1 MYIIDKI
8 RKNKFI
14 IIILILAF
22 IIGYIIG
29 TVLCYIAWRE
39 NVDTT
44 IVHLEKLQILGKGKY
59 DIQAVKNQ
67 IEKIKQVHNEH
78 KYKDTVKE
86 LQELEKIYPN
96 LLLDSEFQRL
106 LKKIE

>member
-1 MYIIDKI
+1 MYIVDKI
-8 RKNKFI
+8 GENKI
-14 IIILILAF
+14 IVIALIVAF

-29 TVLCYIAWRE
+29 TLLCYIAWRE

-44 IVHLEKLQILGKGKY
+44 VSYLEKLQILGKGNY
-59 DIQAVKNQ
+59 NIEDVKRQ
-67 IEKIKQVHNEH
+67 IEIVKQKHDEH

-86 LQELEKIYPN
+86 LQKLEHIYPN

-106 LKKIE
+106 LKKIK